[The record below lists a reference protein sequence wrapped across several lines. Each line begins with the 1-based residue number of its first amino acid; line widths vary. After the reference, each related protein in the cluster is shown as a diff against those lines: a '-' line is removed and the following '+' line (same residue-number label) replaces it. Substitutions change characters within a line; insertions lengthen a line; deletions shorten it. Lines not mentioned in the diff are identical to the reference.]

1 MGDGQVGLTQNQR
14 DPSSHCG
21 AEPGVSD
28 WFASI
33 LTQLKGQG
41 TNQDES
47 EPGTDL
53 SVGVGSLSS
62 SLLCHLELI
71 SRVLLLLSGGDNS
84 FFFFLK
90 MTVNPDYLVLLFTT
104 TSGASGDQLG
114 SDEKE
119 IVQLIWQV
127 VDLATK
133 KVISY
138 FPMMVCVCACA
149 SSFVCVVFL
158 VEVREN

>member
-1 MGDGQVGLTQNQR
+1 MGGGQVGRTQNQR

-21 AEPGVSD
+21 AEPRVSD
-28 WFASI
+28 LFASI
-33 LTQLKGQG
+33 LTQLKGHG
-41 TNQDES
+41 THRGES

-53 SVGVGSLSS
+53 SVGVGSLGS

-71 SRVLLLLSGGDNS
+71 SRVLLLLSGWCDNR
-84 FFFFLK
+84 FFSCLK

-119 IVQLIWQV
+119 IVQLVWQV

-138 FPMMVCVCACA
+138 FPMMVCMRVM
-149 SSFVCVVFL
+149 L
-158 VEVREN
+158 W